1 MESMSRSPS
10 TRRLQKTHSGSGSMI
25 ERIHRRVSKDSPIS
39 TSPPELSVSPG
50 PSIDVPYASL
60 EIIKHGPLK
69 ADISLLKARSEYLV
83 LTDQSLL
90 KFSSIE
96 TAKALLPQ
104 LNQSE
109 PLSKTSS
116 SKPGLLESRMEAP
129 LRSIVAVFNEEGSS
143 PRFGIEVWWYSQ
155 WPRLAYSK
163 THLFFAHPKER
174 DDWLADVQRA
184 CKAALRRSP
193 VTSLIPDNLKA
204 RIKHIV
210 DNTETAASN
219 GSSQNLAFPV
229 AKRTIPL
236 PQKANSTEDTQN
248 LVDSSSFYI
257 VIGPCM
263 CYFLEVLK
271 ADFMTSA
278 GDLRVKVQSFGTVT
292 LNRFK
297 ASVASQEQRFVMS
310 FRLPFGR
317 ETRLELASTH
327 YRRIIEAMTKADREL
342 KPMWPQHLQHSIFDV
357 KGLPPPLQLTSGN
370 DLGGLERSL
379 KAYCTAFRVQVPRWT
394 IEWNTSSQP
403 AFRLL
408 PCEGS
413 QYLPLQ
419 LLAVF
424 RALRYNS
431 FFKALSFRDVDLS
444 ALVGKKDYSHYGD
457 AVMYTSLTGEF
468 WNCAP
473 ALPIS

>member
-10 TRRLQKTHSGSGSMI
+10 TRRLQKTHSGTGSMI

-50 PSIDVPYASL
+50 PSIEVPYASM

-90 KFSSIE
+90 KFSNIE

-116 SKPGLLESRMEAP
+116 SKPGLIESRMEAP

-174 DDWLADVQRA
+174 DDWLADVQRT

-248 LVDSSSFYI
+248 LIDSSSFYI

-317 ETRLELASTH
+317 ETRLELASTY

-379 KAYCTAFRVQVPRWT
+379 KAYCTAFRVQVPQWT
-394 IEWNTSSQP
+394 IEWNTPSQP

-468 WNCAP
+468 WNCAS